1 MKTHRRVNGLVIIAA
16 MWALLCDSLVVP
28 AQQKPLLS
36 PRDSTILY
44 LEGKKLMVD
53 YGRPSMRGRKIMGGL
68 VPWDKVWRTG
78 ANEATTF
85 RIDTNLIIG
94 PDVPLQKGAFTLWT
108 LPSEKSW
115 TLIINKETGQWG
127 TKYRESQDYARFD
140 LKVENLDKPVEK
152 FTISLEKTE
161 NTSGVLKMMWEN
173 MLLSTPFRINERRI
187 PPSPRDS
194 VELSLAGKK
203 ISINY
208 SRPFARG
215 RRIFGIVVPFDSVWR
230 TGANAATALSTDAD
244 LDLGGVSLPKGK
256 YSLWTLPSEKS
267 WKLIVNK
274 KVGAGPPQYDQKE
287 DFARIDMKMAQLET
301 PVDQFTISLER
312 AGSNA
317 GVLKLAWENTQVSVD
332 FNVK

>member
-1 MKTHRRVNGLVIIAA
+1 MKTNRRVSGAVIIVAIC
-16 MWALLCDSLVVP
+16 ALLCGGLVAQ

-68 VPWDKVWRTG
+68 VPWNKVWRTG

-85 RIDTNLIIG
+85 RIDTSLTIG

-115 TLIINKETGQWG
+115 KLIINKETGQWG

-140 LKVENLDKPVEK
+140 LKVEKLEKPVEQ
-152 FTISLEKTE
+152 FTISLEKTGT
-161 NTSGVLKMMWEN
+161 TSGVLKMMWEN
-173 MLLSTPFRINERRI
+173 TLLSTPFRISERRV

-203 ISINY
+203 ISIHY

-215 RRIFGIVVPFDSVWR
+215 RQIFGVVVPYDSVWR
-230 TGANAATALSTDAD
+230 TGANAATALTTDAN
-244 LDLGGVSLPKGK
+244 LDLGGVSLPKGS
-256 YSLWTLPSEKS
+256 YSLWTIPSERS

-274 KVGAGPPQYDQKE
+274 KVGPGPAQYDPKE
-287 DFARIDMKMAQLET
+287 DFARIDMKMAKLGKAVE
-301 PVDQFTISLER
+301 QFTISLEGTGR
-312 AGSNA
+312 NA
-317 GVLKLAWENTQVSVD
+317 GVLKLDWENTQVSVD
-332 FNVK
+332 FKVK